1 MPRVSFLFWFS
12 YIFSCDNHYVIEA
25 KTPETEG
32 KMVIE
37 YKGKKGHEAK
47 GMFKDDR
54 EKDRKRVLE
63 ELSDSESDDDF
74 KMPNNGADMMQ
85 IK

>member
-1 MPRVSFLFWFS
+1 
-12 YIFSCDNHYVIEA
+12 
-25 KTPETEG
+25 
-32 KMVIE
+32 MVIE

-63 ELSDSESDDDF
+63 EFSDSESDDDF
-74 KMPNNGADMMQ
+74 KMTNNGADMMQ